1 MRLDELLDDLTLA
14 AVDGGIE
21 EDDEDG
27 SASGMVILSA
37 EAADSVPAMQIND
50 VLPAEKPFDASAFDV
65 KTFKF
70 T

>member
-21 EDDEDG
+21 EDDDG

>member
-14 AVDGGIE
+14 VGEGDGDGQE
-21 EDDEDG
+21 GDDRT
-27 SASGMVILSA
+27 SGMVILSS

-50 VLPAEKPFDASAFDV
+50 MLATEKPFDASSFDM

-70 T
+70 I